1 MRIAEVDRDPG
12 VDPQAGVLRHLCP
25 LIPGQRPAELGG
37 QCGDRARNSVAD
49 RLGTMPSERGPV
61 LHANA
66 RAVARQA
73 RQVEHEREPVAR
85 STSVPMAELPSPR
98 MRSPSQCPGSSAR
111 PVRRHAVSSRRRA
124 PRPCTIQRLVHGL
137 VADAQGI
144 ILGEVARE
152 APGNLLWTPRP
163 DPPLRLPPP
172 LAGAPSTAPQARGP
186 SRRLAR

>member
-73 RQVEHEREPVAR
+73 RQVEHEREPRGALHQR
-85 STSVPMAELPSPR
+85 ADGGTAQPQDEIPLPMPR
-98 MRSPSQCPGSSAR
+98 QQRPPGAQT
-111 PVRRHAVSSRRRA
+111 RRQLTA
-124 PRPCTIQRLVHGL
+124 PRAAPLHHT
-137 VADAQGI
+137 A
-144 ILGEVARE
+144 LGT
-152 APGNLLWTPRP
+152 WPR
-163 DPPLRLPPP
+163 
-172 LAGAPSTAPQARGP
+172 G
-186 SRRLAR
+186 